1 MRLMSFRIQR
11 VKMVK
16 NEVILFKSLLFHSL
30 TKNITYS
37 IYIYIYTSSLVYG
50 CIFSAFP
57 ST

>member
-30 TKNITYS
+30 TKNISYS
-37 IYIYIYTSSLVYG
+37 IYIYIQVL
-50 CIFSAFP
+50 
-57 ST
+57 